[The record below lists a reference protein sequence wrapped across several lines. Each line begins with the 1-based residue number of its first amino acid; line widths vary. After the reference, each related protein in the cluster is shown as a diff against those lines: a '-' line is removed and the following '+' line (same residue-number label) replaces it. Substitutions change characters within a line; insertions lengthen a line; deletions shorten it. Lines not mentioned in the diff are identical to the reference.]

1 VTVRVETVSPTWVS
15 VLEATVVCTSALGH
29 GAVMDV
35 VVVKMSTTAVKCV
48 ATGVVPVTTS
58 TQLAVSVAAVQT
70 VESQ

>member
-1 VTVRVETVSPTWVS
+1 
-15 VLEATVVCTSALGH
+15 
-29 GAVMDV
+29 MDV